1 MHASEFTGGASGVS
15 VPKRSK
21 AVSDVVTLK
30 SATATKWWVQIRGR
44 AFGPYTIEQ
53 MAQFLTEGRVRP
65 TTMVSDN
72 GKDNWVEA
80 RRVMALRGLRK
91 PMAANDAEEAANVFV
106 HAEIFSGSW
115 TGFMAA
121 LESMGFVCD
130 LGPGLWLVRTRFTSG
145 VIRNTLSQ
153 TLERGDRFVVI
164 DATRDRLAWFNLG
177 PEVDVRIGK
186 VWNGPLRTESANAR

>member
-1 MHASEFTGGASGVS
+1 M
-15 VPKRSK
+15 
-21 AVSDVVTLK
+21 SDVATLK
-30 SATATKWWVQIRGR
+30 SATTNKWWVQIRGR
-44 AFGPYTIEQ
+44 AFGPYSIEQ
-53 MAQFLTEGRVRP
+53 MATFLAEGRVRP
-65 TTMVSDN
+65 TTLVSAN
-72 GKDNWVEA
+72 GKTDWTEA

-91 PMAANDAEEAANVFV
+91 PANGNDAEEAANVFV

-115 TGFMAA
+115 MGFMAA

-130 LGPGLWLVRTRFTSG
+130 LGPSLWLVRTRFTSG
-145 VIRNTLSQ
+145 VVRNALSQ

-186 VWNGPLRTESANAR
+186 VWNGPLRAEPANETR